1 MTASMTVLAYAQ
13 EEIAMWSV
21 ALGIGAVVIAVVIA
35 LLTLLLR
42 FVQDIDQGLA
52 DVWQMATK
60 LAANTATAWQ
70 LQGTANTVDKLRDE
84 IRRHDELWSAQ

>member
-1 MTASMTVLAYAQ
+1 MRALVAYAPQ
-13 EEIAMWSV
+13 EISMWMI

-42 FVQDIDQGLA
+42 FVQDIDNGVA

-70 LQGTANTVDKLRDE
+70 LQGTANTVGRLKEE

>member
-1 MTASMTVLAYAQ
+1 MILQYAPQ
-13 EEIAMWSV
+13 EIAMWTI

-42 FVQDIDQGLA
+42 FVQDIDRGVA

-70 LQGTANTVDKLRDE
+70 LQGTANTVDKLKEE
-84 IRRHDELWSAQ
+84 IRRHDQLWSEL

>member
-1 MTASMTVLAYAQ
+1 MSTLAYAQ
-13 EEIAMWSV
+13 AEIAMWSI

-42 FVQDIDQGLA
+42 FVEDIDTGVAQ
-52 DVWQMATK
+52 VWQMATK

-70 LQGTANTVDKLRDE
+70 LQGTANTVGKLKEE
-84 IRRHDELWSAQ
+84 IRRHDELWSTQ

>member
-1 MTASMTVLAYAQ
+1 MSLLAYAPQ
-13 EEIAMWSV
+13 EIAMWSV

-42 FVQDIDQGLA
+42 FVQDIDNGVA

-70 LQGTANTVDKLRDE
+70 LQGTANTVGRLKEE

>member
-1 MTASMTVLAYAQ
+1 MTLLAYAPQ
-13 EEIAMWSV
+13 EVAMWSV

-42 FVQDIDQGLA
+42 FVQDIDRGVA

-60 LAANTATAWQ
+60 VAANTATAWQ
-70 LQGTANTVDKLRDE
+70 LQGTANTVDKLKAE
-84 IRRHDELWSAQ
+84 VRRHDELWSSL

>member
-1 MTASMTVLAYAQ
+1 MTAFAYAPQ
-13 EEIAMWSV
+13 EISMWMI

-42 FVQDIDQGLA
+42 FVQDIDNGVA

-70 LQGTANTVDKLRDE
+70 LQGTANTVGRLKEE